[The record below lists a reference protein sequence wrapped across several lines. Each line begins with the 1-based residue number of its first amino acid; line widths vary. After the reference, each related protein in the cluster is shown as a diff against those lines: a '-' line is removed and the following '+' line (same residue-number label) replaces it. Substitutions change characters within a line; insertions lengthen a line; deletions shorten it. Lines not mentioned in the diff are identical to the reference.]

1 MGRKKLIFSLCS
13 VIIALAIIIV
23 WYTGIFDNK
32 EKESFVVKDISG
44 DPTVLT
50 QAKISGI
57 LRNGKQTT
65 SFDWIGHEVKATT
78 QYFRKMQS
86 ISLRP
91 YTLGGSLGVGDKYY
105 TVYGEQNFEILEQ
118 DWSKKGG
125 EQTRSAVVPSTLTYQ
140 WGKIKDDKLATSKF
154 TNPLEY
160 GLTAVGDQMFFIV
173 PSNAAYAGAN
183 SIYQLDFKQK
193 KDESNSRKIATI
205 DLKGN
210 ALLTQAQQPMNI
222 EILGLEA
229 VGKQLAVVMS
239 KDGKLVIQ
247 TYDSVS
253 GKETGAVEIKDVYLQ
268 SELNDSI
275 ATPPVEGGTVAQSY
289 GYNAY
294 RDEENG
300 VLNLTFNI
308 ATEGNSSRDVLF
320 VSIDMKNK
328 VSLLSVLKATY
339 NNPRESANDLIGIM
353 QVAYL
358 QNHLYVIRMEQ
369 EQTNNQEVQNDQA
382 QDAEQAAEVKSQ
394 EGYRHLYVYVYR
406 TSGLAYKGE
415 LVTKMNEDYVSWS
428 EDPEGYH
435 SGKYRFFEDWRMTPV
450 SK

>member
-1 MGRKKLIFSLCS
+1 MGRSRRIMA
-13 VIIALAIIIV
+13 ALAVMTLLVVVVV
-23 WYTGIFDNK
+23 WYTGVFGKKK
-32 EKESFVVKDISG
+32 EETFVVKDISG
-44 DPTVLT
+44 DPTILEQV
-50 QAKISGI
+50 KISGV

-65 SFDWIGHEVKATT
+65 SFDWIRHEVKATT
-78 QYFRKMQS
+78 QYFHKQQP

-91 YTLGGSLGVGDKYY
+91 YTLGDKLGVGDKYY
-105 TVYGEQNFEILEQ
+105 TVYGEQNFEILEEDQ
-118 DWSKKGG
+118 SKEGE
-125 EQTRSAVVPSTLTYQ
+125 EQTRSAVVPSSLTYQ
-140 WGKIKDDKLATSKF
+140 FGKVKDDKLANTRF

-160 GLTAVGDQMFFIV
+160 GLTDVDDQMFFIV
-173 PSNAAYAGAN
+173 PNNAAYTGEN

-193 KDESNSRKIATI
+193 KDESNSRKLATI

-222 EILGLEA
+222 AILGLEA

-275 ATPPVEGGTVAQSY
+275 ATPPVEGGTVARAY

-308 ATEGNSSRDVLF
+308 VTEGNSSRDVLF

-369 EQTNNQEVQNDQA
+369 EQTNNQEVQKDQA
-382 QDAEQAAEVKSQ
+382 QDAEQAVEVKSQ
-394 EGYRHLYVYVYR
+394 EGYRHLYVYVYN

>member
-1 MGRKKLIFSLCS
+1 MGRSRRT
-13 VIIALAIIIV
+13 IAVLAV
-23 WYTGIFDNK
+23 MTVLAVVVARYTGIFDKK

-44 DPTVLT
+44 DPTVLS
-50 QAKISGI
+50 QAKISGV

-65 SFDWIGHEVKATT
+65 SFDWIGHEVKANT

-105 TVYGEQNFEILEQ
+105 TVYGEQNFEVLEQ

-125 EQTRSAVVPSTLTYQ
+125 EQTRSAVVPSTLTYE

-160 GLTAVGDQMFFIV
+160 GLTDVEDQMFFIV

-193 KDESNSRKIATI
+193 KDESNSRKLATI

-210 ALLTQAQQPMNI
+210 ALSTQREQPSNI
-222 EILGLEA
+222 EVLGLES

-247 TYDSVS
+247 VYDSVS
-253 GKETGAVEIKDVYLQ
+253 GKEIGVVEVNDVYLQ
-268 SELNDSI
+268 TDLNDIVSN
-275 ATPPVEGGTVAQSY
+275 PSLEGKTVVQSY
-289 GYNAY
+289 GYNTY
-294 RDEENG
+294 RDEDNG
-300 VLNLTFNI
+300 VLNLSFNLVT
-308 ATEGNSSRDVLF
+308 AGHSSRDILF
-320 VSIDMKNK
+320 VSIDMKNN
-328 VSLLSVLKATY
+328 VSLLSVLKSSF

-369 EQTNNQEVQNDQA
+369 EQTNNQEVQKDQA
-382 QDAEQAAEVKSQ
+382 QDAEQAVEVKSQ
-394 EGYRHLYVYVYR
+394 EGYRHLYVYVYN